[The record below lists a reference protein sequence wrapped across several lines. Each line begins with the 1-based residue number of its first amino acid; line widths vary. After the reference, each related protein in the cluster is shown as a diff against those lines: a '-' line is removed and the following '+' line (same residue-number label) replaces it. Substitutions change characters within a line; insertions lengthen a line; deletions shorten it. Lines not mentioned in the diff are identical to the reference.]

1 MYFNVFANYT
11 SLFFCV
17 FGLDKVIGF
26 RFGQYRNGEMTVGEP
41 NDVILVPEGVKAA
54 VKVFF

>member
-1 MYFNVFANYT
+1 M
-11 SLFFCV
+11 

-54 VKVFF
+54 VKVLL